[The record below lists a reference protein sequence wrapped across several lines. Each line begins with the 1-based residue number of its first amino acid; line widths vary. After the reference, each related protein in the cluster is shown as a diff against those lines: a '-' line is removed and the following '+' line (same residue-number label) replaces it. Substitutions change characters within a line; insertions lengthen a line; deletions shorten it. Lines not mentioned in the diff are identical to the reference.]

1 MTINQESII
10 EAQEYLSASVDSM
23 ENRISRIDD
32 ELSSLRSRR
41 RIVLT
46 DHISTYLSDF
56 SSHTLILLKKTFPK
70 FATFDVITIFEH
82 NKKFLGLFWRSGSRS
97 ELAALQ
103 TRFTKFM
110 IEENV
115 NGIAEI
121 DRQISELSEEK
132 TKVARMQN
140 DALELL
146 KFMSKN
152 DKYSTQIPDE
162 VQILIQSIADN
173 GARLKRLN
181 GGRYAEKRIHY
192 DSAPSSNIDNYDDWW
207 LYGFTGIPTSSRT
220 LMMSFIQSQS
230 SQNHSQHENPDSFND
245 HNSTVSTVD
254 SQMNCIPLQTA
265 TLIDSP
271 ICKDDSL
278 GRYS

>member
-103 TRFTKFM
+103 TRFT
-110 IEENV
+110 
-115 NGIAEI
+115 
-121 DRQISELSEEK
+121 
-132 TKVARMQN
+132 
-140 DALELL
+140 